1 MLLMTRQVDEVSDKQ
16 SGVDARETGNV
27 YLNAMRDADWDD
39 GSVISRMTKEYV
51 WRLVWRLSSMV

>member
-1 MLLMTRQVDEVSDKQ
+1 MSRQVDEVSDKQ
-16 SGVDARETGNV
+16 NGVDARETGNV

-51 WRLVWRLSSMV
+51 WRLVWRSSSMV

>member
-1 MLLMTRQVDEVSDKQ
+1 MSRQVDEVSDKQ
-16 SGVDARETGNV
+16 SGVDARETGSV

-51 WRLVWRLSSMV
+51 WRLVWRSSSMV

>member
-1 MLLMTRQVDEVSDKQ
+1 MTRQVDEVSDKQ

-51 WRLVWRLSSMV
+51 

>member
-1 MLLMTRQVDEVSDKQ
+1 MSRQVDEVSDKQ

-51 WRLVWRLSSMV
+51 WRLVWRSSSMV